1 MMYSGRTK
9 RSLRSFPRS
18 TRGGAA
24 LELAV
29 IFPVLLLLLIG
40 VIDYGRVF
48 FTSVIVANAA
58 RAGAEWG
65 ARDPAN
71 ALNTAGIIAFA
82 QADGQEAGVVATT
95 RRYCECGTGVAHD
108 CTSFCTGGAA
118 PDVWVEVTARK
129 TVSMFLPYPGLPRNV
144 GIVRTSAFRNQ

>member
-1 MMYSGRTK
+1 MYSGQLK
-9 RSLRSFPRS
+9 RRVKRFPRS

-40 VIDYGRVF
+40 VIDYGRAF

-65 ARDPAN
+65 ASDPAN
-71 ALNTAGIIAFA
+71 AINTAGIIAFA
-82 QADGQEAGVVATT
+82 QADGQEAGIVATA
-95 RRYCECGTGVAHD
+95 RRYCECGTGVANVG
-108 CTSFCTGGAA
+108 CTACPGGAA

-129 TVSMFLPYPGLPRNV
+129 TVSMLLPYPGLPRN
-144 GIVRTSAFRNQ
+144 ISLVRTSAFRNQ